1 MDFECLHYSLGLAA
15 GNGLTLR
22 ISAKYDILNS
32 FGNEIN
38 FYCLNCM
45 DWHLLPSATESM
57 IADVALA
64 AQGRFTGDPSQEYK
78 HTEMRIKGEGD
89 DATEEEVKVNEASR
103 LATTVSNIDKD
114 ASVVPRGAFTK
125 SPCGNMQ
132 TNRSFGGLDPVEAV
146 KLCNYLHL
154 RELVNLKKKSILEM
168 SHLNPAIDSLDP
180 LSEDVPK
187 GSWSLQLEGGGTV
200 CILHSLLW
208 LGLTFFHVPQTPQHG
223 HIYMGDRLMNLDLPF
238 ML

>member
-1 MDFECLHYSLGLAA
+1 MNKSLSSLV
-15 GNGLTLR
+15 
-22 ISAKYDILNS
+22 
-32 FGNEIN
+32 
-38 FYCLNCM
+38 
-45 DWHLLPSATESM
+45 HL
-57 IADVALA
+57 
-64 AQGRFTGDPSQEYK
+64 
-78 HTEMRIKGEGD
+78 
-89 DATEEEVKVNEASR
+89 VKVNEASR

-132 TNRSFGGLDPVEAV
+132 TNRSFG
-146 KLCNYLHL
+146 
-154 RELVNLKKKSILEM
+154 
-168 SHLNPAIDSLDP
+168 
-180 LSEDVPK
+180 